1 MFGEWQRVC
10 EGFPSAKRFE
20 RIFVVVEPYAR
31 EQKRTDCR
39 PPLIVAERHSGL
51 MEIPRREESR
61 LVEVCRVLL
70 QVWACVGDRGVR
82 RAEALHRVGNA
93 CADFEEPMLVAYCQL
108 NNSLDPQ

>member
-1 MFGEWQRVC
+1 
-10 EGFPSAKRFE
+10 
-20 RIFVVVEPYAR
+20 
-31 EQKRTDCR
+31 
-39 PPLIVAERHSGL
+39 
-51 MEIPRREESR
+51 